1 MKSETSGHEQP
12 ARIARNEIEGC
23 LQTAL
28 EACVRPGERVLC
40 LVPDGTRTMDLPFF
54 FRRIATGL
62 RERAARLD
70 FMVALGTH
78 PPLARE
84 ELDALFGL
92 GPGELEASFPGLRI
106 FNHRWNEPGALS
118 SVGTITAAEMEELS
132 GGELSFDL
140 PVRVDER
147 ALDCDR
153 ILICGP
159 VFPHEVAGFS
169 GGNKYLFPGI
179 SGPELIDATHWL
191 GALEGTF
198 SVIGRRDTAV
208 RRAIDLAAS
217 RMPVPRSAICPVCDE
232 EGIFGIFSGE
242 VEKAWAEAAELA
254 GRTHV
259 TYLERPVA
267 RAVAVLPEMYRELWV
282 GAKGMYK
289 LDPVVADGGEVVI
302 YAPKLDRLSRT
313 HGGLIRELG
322 YHVLPYYARQWERF
336 SRYPWTVLAHSTH
349 LRGRGGYDP
358 ATGVESPRIRVTLA
372 TALPETLCREL
383 GLGWLDPDSAEM
395 RALARGEEAET
406 LVVRRAGERLYRL
419 STRYEAL

>member
-1 MKSETSGHEQP
+1 MKSENPGPELP
-12 ARIARNEIEGC
+12 ARLSRAEIDSRLE
-23 LQTAL
+23 TAL
-28 EACVRPGERVLC
+28 ETCVRPGERVLC
-40 LVPDGTRTMDLPFF
+40 LVPDGTRTFDLPFF

-62 RERAARLD
+62 RGRAARLD

-92 GPGELEASFPGLRI
+92 APGELETSFPGLRI
-106 FNHRWNEPGALS
+106 FNHRWNEPSALAR
-118 SVGTITAAEMEELS
+118 VGTIGAAEMEALS
-132 GGELSFDL
+132 GGALSFDL
-140 PVRVDER
+140 PIRVDER

-198 SVIGRRDTAV
+198 AVIGRRDTAV

-217 RMPVPRSAICPVCDE
+217 RMPTPRSAICPVCDA
-232 EGIFGIFSGE
+232 EGVFGVFSGQ
-242 VEKAWAEAAELA
+242 VEKAWAEAAALA
-254 GRTHV
+254 ARTHV
-259 TYLERPVA
+259 TYLERPAA
-267 RAVAVLPEMYRELWV
+267 RAVAVLPDMYRELRV

-289 LDPVVADGGEVVI
+289 LDPVVADGGEIVI

-313 HGGLIRELG
+313 HGRVIREIG
-322 YHVLPYYARQWERF
+322 YHVLPYFTSQWDRF

-358 ATGVESPRIRVTLA
+358 STGVESPRIRVTLA
-372 TALPETLCREL
+372 TGIPEAACREL
-383 GLGWLDPDSAEM
+383 GLGWLDPGSAEI
-395 RALARGEEAET
+395 RALARGEDAET
-406 LVVRRAGERLYRL
+406 LVVQRAGETLYRL
-419 STRYEAL
+419 AIRDSGR